1 VRRRA
6 LAPLAL
12 LVACDLSIPG
22 EVVGTYKVKVAL
34 RDNGC
39 GPGAVYTN
47 DGRSYSVE
55 LREDAE
61 KGRGYW
67 HVPKQRPLTGTIEGD
82 TFMFAYD
89 SVVVSTPGDAG
100 VPGCTLTQAEVLAGS
115 FVRADAGSDGGSE
128 PSADEDS
135 DGGTGDAGG
144 ADAGSADAGSGAA
157 LTATHTLTIS
167 VGAGSSCASALA
179 PRGPFTALPCT
190 IVYDLEGSARSPL

>member
-1 VRRRA
+1 VRHAA

-47 DGRSYSVE
+47 DGRSYTVE
-55 LREDAE
+55 LREDAA

-67 HVPKQRPLTGTIEGD
+67 HVPKQRPLTGTIESN
-82 TFMFAYD
+82 TFSFAYD

-100 VPGCTLTQAEVLAGS
+100 VPGCTLTQAELLAGS
-115 FVRADAGSDGGSE
+115 FVRADAGSDAGSA
-128 PSADEDS
+128 PSSADEDS
-135 DGGTGDAGG
+135 DAGTDDAGTDD
-144 ADAGSADAGSGAA
+144 ADSGAA
-157 LTATHTLTIS
+157 LAATHTLTIS
-167 VGAGSSCASALA
+167 VGAGSSCATALQ

-190 IVYDLEGSARSPL
+190 IVYDLTGTERSPL